1 MKNWLL
7 GFNIILL
14 IAVASLFYLH
24 YSSKKTGDPSGK
36 PSEKN
41 TVFSNNSF
49 KIAYFDMDSVENN
62 FAMVKDVKD
71 ELNKKEAGIN
81 NEVNRMQKEYN
92 QKVNEYQTKG
102 SSMNQVQS
110 EAATKDLMQMQEQM
124 RNHKQNLDQEYQDFY
139 MRRMGDVKTKI
150 EDFLKNF
157 NKDKKYSFILSS
169 DPGLFYYKDTIY
181 NITHE
186 LVAGLNGLYKKK

>member
-7 GFNIILL
+7 VLNIILL

-24 YSSKKTGDPSGK
+24 FSSKKTGDPSGK
-36 PSEKN
+36 YSEKN
-41 TVFSNNSF
+41 TTLSNNSF
-49 KIAYFDMDSVENN
+49 KFAYFDMDSVENN
-62 FAMVKDVKD
+62 FYMVKDVKD
-71 ELNKKEAGIN
+71 ELNKKEAAIN
-81 NEVNRMQKEYN
+81 IEVNNMQKEYN

-139 MRRMGDVKTKI
+139 MRRMGDVKSKI
-150 EDFLKNF
+150 EEFLKEF
-157 NKDKKYSFILSS
+157 NKDKNIFYFILR
-169 DPGLFYYKDTIY
+169 PRPLFYYKDTIY
-181 NITHE
+181 NITRD
-186 LVAGLNGLYKKK
+186 LVADSTDFIRRK

>member
-7 GFNIILL
+7 VLNLILI

-24 YSSKKTGDPSGK
+24 FSAKKTGAPSGI
-36 PSEKN
+36 SSDKN
-41 TVFSNNSF
+41 AALSNNSF

-62 FAMVKDVKD
+62 FAMVKDVKE

-110 EAATKDLMQMQEQM
+110 
-124 RNHKQNLDQEYQDFY
+124 
-139 MRRMGDVKTKI
+139 
-150 EDFLKNF
+150 
-157 NKDKKYSFILSS
+157 
-169 DPGLFYYKDTIY
+169 
-181 NITHE
+181 
-186 LVAGLNGLYKKK
+186 

>member
-7 GFNIILL
+7 VLNIILL
-14 IAVASLFYLH
+14 IAVAILFYLH
-24 YSSKKTGDPSGK
+24 FSSKKTGVPSGK
-36 PSEKN
+36 YSEKN
-41 TVFSNNSF
+41 TKLSNNSF
-49 KIAYFDMDSVENN
+49 KFAYFDMDSVENN
-62 FAMVKDVKD
+62 FYMVKDVKD
-71 ELNKKEAGIN
+71 ELNKKEAAIN
-81 NEVNRMQKEYN
+81 IEVNNMQKEYN

-150 EDFLKNF
+150 EEFLKEF

-181 NITHE
+181 NITRD

>member
-7 GFNIILL
+7 VLNIILL
-14 IAVASLFYLH
+14 IAVAILFYLH
-24 YSSKKTGDPSGK
+24 FSSKKTGDASGK
-36 PSEKN
+36 YSEKN
-41 TVFSNNSF
+41 TKLSNNSF
-49 KIAYFDMDSVENN
+49 KFAYFDMDSVENN
-62 FAMVKDVKD
+62 FYMVKDVKD
-71 ELNKKEAGIN
+71 ELNKKEAAIN
-81 NEVNRMQKEYN
+81 IEVNNMQKEYN

-150 EDFLKNF
+150 EEFLKEF

-181 NITHE
+181 NITRD

>member
-7 GFNIILL
+7 VLNIILL

-24 YSSKKTGDPSGK
+24 FSSKKTGVPSGK
-36 PSEKN
+36 YSEKN
-41 TVFSNNSF
+41 TTLSNNSF
-49 KIAYFDMDSVENN
+49 KFAYFDMDSVENN
-62 FAMVKDVKD
+62 FYMVKDVKD
-71 ELNKKEAGIN
+71 ELNKKEAAIN
-81 NEVNRMQKEYN
+81 IEVNNMQKEYN

-150 EDFLKNF
+150 EEFLKEF

-181 NITHE
+181 NITRD